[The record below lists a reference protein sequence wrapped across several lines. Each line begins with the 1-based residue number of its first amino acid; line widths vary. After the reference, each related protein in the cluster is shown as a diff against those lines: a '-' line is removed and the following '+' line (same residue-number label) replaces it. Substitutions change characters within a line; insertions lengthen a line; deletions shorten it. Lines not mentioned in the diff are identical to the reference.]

1 MDRVEVYARYLQSPR
16 VTLKYV
22 SGMRS
27 SPRIISSCRETMTC
41 MHSVILV
48 IVFDCKC
55 KSWSASSRQDDWAS
69 GGDFR
74 LQDYDMGSLFLEFGG
89 AEFFYFLQPWA

>member
-1 MDRVEVYARYLQSPR
+1 
-16 VTLKYV
+16 
-22 SGMRS
+22 
-27 SPRIISSCRETMTC
+27 MTC

-55 KSWSASSRQDDWAS
+55 KSWSASSRQVDWAS

-74 LQDYDMGSLFLEFGG
+74 LQDYDMGIRFLEFGG
-89 AEFFYFLQPWA
+89 AEFFMSCSPGRKGAVCGTVLIYFCFHLCAN